1 MLLVWTFGGT
11 IQPRSTQAS
20 LLSYLLARNLAFIG
34 FTVQRLSDSSRSAN
48 FRKCQDFQLQTL
60 FTTGQTDTIAH
71 MHRLGRLAAGIVHID
86 LAAFD
91 RLLGHAAGL
100 IHAGS
105 PKPHIGPDVLLFFVR
120 CVFHRW
126 HYRIRGDRV
135 HGDFKPHY
143 ACAGLTESSAQ
154 GNSMLLYLLDL
165 IGVAVFAVSGVLA
178 ASRSGMD
185 LLGGL
190 ALAALTA
197 IGGGTLRDVLL
208 NRHPIFWIRDAR
220 YLWVILVAAL
230 LTMAY
235 ISFFPPPVYS
245 LLIADG
251 LGLAL
256 FAISGAQIAEA
267 DKHSPLIVILMGAMT
282 GTAGGML
289 RDVMS
294 VRVPMIFEQDLY
306 ATAAIAGIAVY
317 LILQKLGL
325 PRTVAV
331 SAGVLAILALRIAA
345 VVFGWHLPRLHAMH

>member
-1 MLLVWTFGGT
+1 MLF
-11 IQPRSTQAS
+11 
-20 LLSYLLARNLAFIG
+20 
-34 FTVQRLSDSSRSAN
+34 
-48 FRKCQDFQLQTL
+48 
-60 FTTGQTDTIAH
+60 
-71 MHRLGRLAAGIVHID
+71 
-86 LAAFD
+86 
-91 RLLGHAAGL
+91 
-100 IHAGS
+100 
-105 PKPHIGPDVLLFFVR
+105 
-120 CVFHRW
+120 
-126 HYRIRGDRV
+126 
-135 HGDFKPHY
+135 
-143 ACAGLTESSAQ
+143 
-154 GNSMLLYLLDL
+154 YLLDL

-178 ASRSGMD
+178 AARSGMD

-220 YLWVILVAAL
+220 YLVVILFAAL

-235 ISFFPPPVYS
+235 ITFFPSPVNS

-294 VRVPMIFEQDLY
+294 ARVPMIFEQDLY
-306 ATAAIAGIAVY
+306 ATAAIAGIIVY

-331 SAGVLAILALRIAA
+331 SAGVLVILAMRVAA